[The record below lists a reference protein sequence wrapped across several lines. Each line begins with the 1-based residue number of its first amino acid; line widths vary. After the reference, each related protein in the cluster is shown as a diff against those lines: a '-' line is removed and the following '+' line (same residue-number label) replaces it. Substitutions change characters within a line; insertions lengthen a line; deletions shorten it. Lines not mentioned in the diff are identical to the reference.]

1 MATAHPHP
9 ILSRYLTVLAFVSG
23 VWTVEMGTL
32 LALERVTVANFE
44 AWTLVGLNVVF
55 VLAFLGAA
63 RTIGRSTAS
72 VDFAL
77 VLLGVHALLLAF
89 FTLMRFT
96 YFLEYR
102 VLLAVHHVPFLVF
115 DALALVALGVQRAKL
130 GVVRR
135 RAPWVNPGATPAFAP
150 MRAGGWTRK
159 RGVPPLE
166 TVLANHRR
174 R

>member
-1 MATAHPHP
+1 MATGHPHP

-23 VWTVEMGTL
+23 VWTVEMGSL
-32 LALERVTVANFE
+32 LALDRVGLAEYE

-55 VLAFLGAA
+55 VLAFIGAS

-77 VLLGVHALLLAF
+77 VLLGVHAILLAF

-96 YFLEYR
+96 YFLPYS
-102 VLLAVHHVPFLVF
+102 VLLTVHHVPFLAF
-115 DALALVALGVQRAKL
+115 DALALIALGVQRARL
-130 GVVRR
+130 SVVRK
-135 RAPWVNPGATPAFAP
+135 RAPWINPGATPADVS
-150 MRAGGWTRK
+150 MRAGGWTKK
-159 RGVPPLE
+159 RGVPRLE
-166 TVLANHRR
+166 TMLANRR